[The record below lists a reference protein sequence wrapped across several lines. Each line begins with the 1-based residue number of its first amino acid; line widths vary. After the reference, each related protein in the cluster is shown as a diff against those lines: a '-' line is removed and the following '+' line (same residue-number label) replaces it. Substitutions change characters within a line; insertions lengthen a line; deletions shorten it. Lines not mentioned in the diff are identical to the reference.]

1 MTMRAPHT
9 VRLGPPEQG
18 DPYNAYAQ
26 PAQGSVM
33 VIDDSMTVRAVIE
46 ASLRRNGFAV
56 TSFADG
62 LQAMGALARGEVAV
76 PDVLLLDIGLPKMDG
91 YEVAKILRAK
101 PDFSQ
106 TVIVMLTGHDG
117 VFDRIHSKMVGASAF
132 ITKPFRVKHVV
143 DVVSQYVL
151 RPVQS

>member
-1 MTMRAPHT
+1 MTIRAPHT

-18 DPYNAYAQ
+18 DPYFGYAQ
-26 PAQGSVM
+26 PAPGSVM

-76 PDVLLLDIGLPKMDG
+76 PELLLLDIGLPKMEG

-101 PDFSQ
+101 PDFNQ

-117 VFDRIHSKMVGASAF
+117 VFDRIRSKMVGASAF
-132 ITKPFRVKHVV
+132 ITKPFRVQHVV
-143 DVVSQYVL
+143 DVVSQYL
-151 RPVQS
+151 PRPVQS